1 MLENEERAVL
11 LEALISCGLRRLED
25 RLTRGFPKRIGS
37 VHAQGP
43 FCSTLN
49 VAQCRK
55 ELMNNYRTS
64 LCMILLVPWDPNSH
78 VDMSTIFTNVCLVTA
93 DTSTANK
100 QWIILPGSY
109 NDILK
114 VKVNNAKPL
123 RILIEGK
130 AGSGKT
136 TLMSKLAYD
145 WMEESTDS
153 PLKDVPLV
161 FCLQLRLLNQDDD
174 FGEAVVQNLLP
185 EDTLITPQQ
194 IEEYSQ
200 ANPDKVVIVLDGYD
214 EFMSDIQGIKG
225 LGNILRIIE
234 NKRLTGCTVIV
245 TSRPW
250 KATDFKDHHLAKH
263 YAHMTVE
270 GFSEDSTKV
279 FIRKYFQDNL
289 ELSDSLLA
297 YLKDNP
303 AIQTVTPFPLFCA
316 MLCQVW
322 KEERDAHREA
332 MKDIVTLSKL
342 FDHILRYLWAH
353 HNQKHLTGQSSSR
366 KGQGLSKRMTLTRK
380 RGTSAHIKMDIG
392 VCLKKIGKIALE
404 GLISPDKKLQFSE
417 YDFRKCP
424 DVLKVACSVG
434 LLIRQKSNPT
444 SSRRLSR
451 QDSIPHHGITF
462 FHKLAQEKCA
472 GIYLSSMCTK
482 QPKKFVQTLKDV
494 YILTRADEFRYVLQ
508 FACGEDLYTA
518 KKILR
523 HMPNITPYQK
533 LALECNFESQSK
545 IKSNKRLSKFFVT
558 QRLFMTGRPSV
569 YSFNALEYYMNNCEI
584 LSPEDAPVA
593 FTYFSTDGVRPAQ
606 LGKVTSILNQPQL
619 QFLIQFN
626 MEQSRIEGPDV
637 KGFIDSLSQK
647 EFIGVLMMSSNVAGQ
662 QFVESLLEIPKD
674 GLKSMVM
681 MYLPVL
687 DSRWATDILKK
698 LPSICPRIGALE
710 ASFTPEEIAE
720 SEKSDNPE
728 EDTEA
733 EIFPCDTGESSST
746 QSMESRDVECCSFS
760 ELATLSLKGCVL
772 CQKGSMQLASTLSL
786 AKNLEKLHLTK
797 PSLHCSFYSHLT
809 ILECLREFSVTDYT
823 FGKFNLDKFLEKCP
837 ILEDVYVAAIEN
849 HPHDVNGVM
858 KSLTNAIAFTPV
870 LRSIT
875 LWFPGDGSCRDGRIE
890 DAVFKEFCD
899 AILRTSQL
907 SKLLLWHVPLGTEL
921 VMKLLEVCKQ
931 HRNLITIRLS
941 RCYTTNCGRIPE
953 LCDELFDIGRRV
965 YIAHGH

>member
-1 MLENEERAVL
+1 MISSVL
-11 LEALISCGLRRLED
+11 LSSFFSSFK
-25 RLTRGFPKRIGS
+25 GFPKRIGS
-37 VHAQGP
+37 VKTAQGP
-43 FCSTLN
+43 FCTALN
-49 VAQCRK
+49 VDQCRK

-64 LCMILLVPWDPNSH
+64 LCMIQLVPWDPNSH
-78 VDMSTIFTNVCLVTA
+78 VNMSSIFTNVCLITE
-93 DTSTANK
+93 DTSTADK
-100 QWIILPGSY
+100 QWVMLPGSY

-145 WMEESTDS
+145 WMEQSKDS

-161 FCLQLRLLNQDDD
+161 ICLQLRHLNQDDD
-174 FGEAVVQNLLP
+174 FGEAVVAYLLP

-194 IEEYSQ
+194 IEEYTQ
-200 ANPDKVVIVLDGYD
+200 ANPEKVVILLDGYD
-214 EFMSDIQGIKG
+214 EFMSDIHGIKG

-234 NKRLTGCTVIV
+234 NKRLTGCRVIV

-270 GFSEDSTKV
+270 GFSEESSKV
-279 FIRKYFQDNL
+279 FIHKYFRDNL

-322 KEERDAHREA
+322 KEESDVHKEA
-332 MKDIVTLSKL
+332 LKAIVTLSKL

-353 HNQKHLTGQSSSR
+353 HDQKQLTGTR
-366 KGQGLSKRMTLTRK
+366 KGKELSKRVTLTRK
-380 RGTSAHIKMDIG
+380 RKASARLKMDIG
-392 VCLKKIGKIALE
+392 VCLKRLGKIALE

-417 YDFRKCP
+417 VDFKKCP
-424 DVLKVACSVG
+424 DVLQVACSVG
-434 LLIRQKSNPT
+434 LLIRQKAKTT
-444 SSRRLSR
+444 SSRRMPR
-451 QDSIPHHGITF
+451 QESIPDHGITF

-494 YILTRADEFRYVLQ
+494 YLLTRADEFRYVLQ
-508 FACGEDLYTA
+508 FACAEDLYTA

-545 IKSNKRLSKFFVT
+545 TKSNKRLSKFFVS
-558 QRLFMTGRPSV
+558 QRLFMTGRPST
-569 YSFNALEYYMNNCEI
+569 YSFNALEYYLSNSEI
-584 LSPEDAPVA
+584 LSPDDVSTS
-593 FTYFSTDGVRPAQ
+593 FTYLATDGVGPAQ
-606 LGKVTSILNQPQL
+606 LDKLTSVLNQPQL
-619 QFLIQFN
+619 QFMIQFN
-626 MEQSRIEGPDV
+626 MDQSRIQGPDV
-637 KGFIDSLSQK
+637 KAFIESLSQK
-647 EFIGVLMMSSNVAGQ
+647 EYIGVLVMSSSVAGE

-674 GLKSMVM
+674 GLEAMVM
-681 MYLPVL
+681 MYLPML
-687 DSRWATDILKK
+687 DARWATDILRK

-710 ASFTPEEIAE
+710 ASFTTDETEE
-720 SEKSDNPE
+720 EKDNSDE
-728 EDTEA
+728 GTET
-733 EIFPCDTGESSST
+733 EIFPDDTGEASSKSKV
-746 QSMESRDVECCSFS
+746 SGNDESCPFS
-760 ELATLSLKGCVL
+760 ELNTLSLKGCVL
-772 CQKGSMQLASTLSL
+772 CQKGSVQLAMTLSL
-786 AKNLEKLHLTK
+786 AENLEKLHLTK
-797 PSLHCSFYSHLT
+797 PSLHSSFYSNLAT
-809 ILECLREFSVTDYT
+809 LNSLREFSVKDYT
-823 FGKFNLDKFLEKCP
+823 HGLFHLDEFLEKCP

-849 HPHDVNGVM
+849 QSHDVNGVT
-858 KSLTNAIAFTPV
+858 KSLTNAVAHTPM

-875 LWFPGDGSCRDGRIE
+875 LWFPGEGSLREGRIE
-890 DAVFKEFCD
+890 DVVFEDFCD
-899 AILRTSQL
+899 AILRSTHL

-921 VMKLLEVCKQ
+921 VIKLLEVCKQ
-931 HRNLITIRLS
+931 HRNLITIR
-941 RCYTTNCGRIPE
+941 
-953 LCDELFDIGRRV
+953 
-965 YIAHGH
+965 